1 LRYLGFANDKM
12 IRLVVI
18 ETKKHSYRIFEGNK
32 CVAEYVVENN
42 ILLDAEDVEKLRT
55 ASYSLA

>member
-1 LRYLGFANDKM
+1 M

-18 ETKKHSYRIFEGNK
+18 ETKKYSYRIFEGNK